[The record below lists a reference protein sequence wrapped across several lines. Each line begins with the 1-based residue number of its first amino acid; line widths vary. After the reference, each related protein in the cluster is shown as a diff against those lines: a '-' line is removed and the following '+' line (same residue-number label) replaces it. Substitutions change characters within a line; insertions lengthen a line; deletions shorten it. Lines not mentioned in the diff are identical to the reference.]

1 MDSGIIETKN
11 YRKPKKPK
19 LTKKKKIAITAAA
32 LVASVCIGAV
42 GFWFLHPHQFVEWQ
56 TVKAPT
62 CTENGEGIFKCFCG
76 KTEERVLPP
85 EHSEVIDLGYAATK
99 TEDGLTDG
107 SHCNVC
113 NAIIEAQ
120 KVIHAGSQGLGYKVI
135 SDNACEITGK
145 GTCADT
151 EIVIPQYIDG
161 YEVTSIGEDA
171 FKYHSGLTDIKIPE
185 GVTSI
190 GDYAFYK
197 CSGLT
202 SITIPKG
209 VTSIGDYALSGCSS
223 LEAIQVSNDN
233 TTFKSIDGV
242 MLTNS
247 GDTIVCYPAGKAG
260 AHYVIPEGVTSIGD
274 YAFIYCSRLTGVT
287 IPEGVTSIGNAAFG
301 ECSGLSGITIP
312 KSVTSIGDYAFVY
325 CSGLASVTIPEG
337 ITSIGVAVFGGCT
350 CLEGIQ
356 VSNGNSTFKSIDGV
370 MFTNSG
376 DTIVCYPA
384 GKAGAHY
391 VIPESVTSI
400 DDYAFAYCSG
410 LTGVT
415 IPEGVISIGNAAFAE
430 CRGLTSVTI
439 PEGVTSIGNDAFVE
453 CTGLTGITIP
463 QSLISIGEYAFDGSR
478 LASITYAGS
487 VEEWNNIK
495 KMEKWNIGIYTYCEI
510 YCTDGTIL
518 SDGTVTYN

>member
-32 LVASVCIGAV
+32 SVASVCIGAA
-42 GFWFLHPHQFVEWQ
+42 GFCFLHPHQFVEWQ

-171 FKYHSGLTDIKIPE
+171 FKYHSGLT
-185 GVTSI
+185 
-190 GDYAFYK
+190 
-197 CSGLT
+197 

-274 YAFIYCSRLTGVT
+274 YAFIY
-287 IPEGVTSIGNAAFG
+287 
-301 ECSGLSGITIP
+301 
-312 KSVTSIGDYAFVY
+312 
-325 CSGLASVTIPEG
+325 
-337 ITSIGVAVFGGCT
+337 
-350 CLEGIQ
+350 
-356 VSNGNSTFKSIDGV
+356 
-370 MFTNSG
+370 
-376 DTIVCYPA
+376 
-384 GKAGAHY
+384 
-391 VIPESVTSI
+391 
-400 DDYAFAYCSG
+400 
-410 LTGVT
+410 
-415 IPEGVISIGNAAFAE
+415 
-430 CRGLTSVTI
+430 
-439 PEGVTSIGNDAFVE
+439 
-453 CTGLTGITIP
+453 
-463 QSLISIGEYAFDGSR
+463 
-478 LASITYAGS
+478 
-487 VEEWNNIK
+487 
-495 KMEKWNIGIYTYCEI
+495 
-510 YCTDGTIL
+510 
-518 SDGTVTYN
+518 

>member
-32 LVASVCIGAV
+32 SVASVCIGAV

-287 IPEGVTSIGNAAFG
+287 IPEG
-301 ECSGLSGITIP
+301 
-312 KSVTSIGDYAFVY
+312 
-325 CSGLASVTIPEG
+325 

-453 CTGLTGITIP
+453 CTGLAGITIP